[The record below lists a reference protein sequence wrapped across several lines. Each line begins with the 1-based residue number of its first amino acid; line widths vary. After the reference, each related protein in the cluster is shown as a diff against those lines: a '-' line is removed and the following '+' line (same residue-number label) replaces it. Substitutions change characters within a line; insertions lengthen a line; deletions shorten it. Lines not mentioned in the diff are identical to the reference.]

1 MKHIRLNDGASLPAL
16 GFGTWEMGGR
26 MEKDDSQD
34 ERFIKAVKTAVQVG
48 FTHIDTAEMYGNGHT
63 ETIVARAVKDVQRD
77 ALFITSKVRKE
88 NLAYA
93 DVHKACEG
101 SLQRLG
107 TDYLDL
113 YLVHHPNP
121 EIPVKET
128 FKALD
133 ELVAN
138 GKIRRYG
145 VSNFNVKQMEEASQY
160 AKNPIIA
167 NQIEYNLQT
176 RNSGVFTQ
184 DMEKGIIPYCLKNNI
199 LVMAWRPLV
208 KGDLDRENRFL
219 EALSEKYQ
227 CTPNQLALAWLL
239 NKPKHATIVK
249 ATSEDHIRENFA
261 AADIALELQDMK
273 LLDKFEGQ

>member
-1 MKHIRLNDGASLPAL
+1 MKHITLNDGARLPAL

-34 ERFIKAVKTAVQVG
+34 DRFIHAVKTAVEVG

-63 ETIVARAVKDVQRD
+63 ETIVARAIKDVQRD
-77 ALFITSKVRKE
+77 ALFITSKVRRE

-93 DVHKACEG
+93 DVHKACEN
-101 SLQRLG
+101 SLERLG

-133 ELVAN
+133 ELVDK
-138 GKIRRYG
+138 GKIHRYG
-145 VSNFNVKQMEEASQY
+145 VSNFNVDQMEEARQY
-160 AKNPIIA
+160 AKHPIIA
-167 NQIEYNLQT
+167 NQIEYNLRT
-176 RNSGVFTQ
+176 RNNGVFTQ
-184 DMEKGIIPYCLKNNI
+184 DMEKEIIPYCLKNNI

-208 KGDLDRENRFL
+208 KGDLNRENEIL
-219 EALSEKYQ
+219 QKLSEKYR
-227 CTPNQLALAWLL
+227 CTPNQLAIAWLI
-239 NKPKHATIVK
+239 NKPQHATIAK

-261 AADIALELQDMK
+261 AADIELEAKDIK
-273 LLDKFEGQ
+273 SLDRLSY

>member
-1 MKHIRLNDGASLPAL
+1 MKHVTLNDGAHLPAL

-34 ERFIKAVKTAVQVG
+34 ERFIRAVKTAVEVG

-63 ETIVARAVKDVQRD
+63 ETIVARAIEDVQRD
-77 ALFITSKVRKE
+77 RLFITSKVRKE

-93 DVHKACEG
+93 DVHKACDG
-101 SLQRLG
+101 SLERLG
-107 TDYLDL
+107 TDFLDL

-121 EIPVKET
+121 DIPVKET

-133 ELVAN
+133 ELVDN

-145 VSNFNVKQMEEASQY
+145 VSNFNVKQMEEVRQF
-160 AKNPIIA
+160 AKRPIMA

-176 RNSGVFTQ
+176 RNSGVFNR
-184 DMEKGIIPYCLKNNI
+184 DMEKEIIPYCLKNNM
-199 LVMAWRPLV
+199 LVIAWRPLV
-208 KGDLDRENRFL
+208 KGELNREIEIL
-219 EALSEKYQ
+219 KKLSEKYR
-227 CTPNQLALAWLL
+227 CTPNQLAIAWLI
-239 NKPKHATIVK
+239 NKPLHATIAK

-261 AADIALELQDMK
+261 AADIELEANDMK
-273 LLDKFEGQ
+273 LLDRLSH

>member
-1 MKHIRLNDGASLPAL
+1 MKQIPLSDGSKIPAL

-34 ERFIKAVKTAVQVG
+34 ERFIKAVKTAVETG
-48 FTHIDTAEMYGNGHT
+48 FTHIDTAEMYGNGHA
-63 ETIVARAVKDVQRD
+63 ETIVGRAIKNVQRD

-101 SLQRLG
+101 SLARLK
-107 TDYLDL
+107 TNYLDL

-133 ELVAN
+133 ELVVS
-138 GKIRRYG
+138 GKIHRYG
-145 VSNFNVKQMEEASQY
+145 VSNFNVEQMEEARQY
-160 AKNPIIA
+160 AKNPIVA

-184 DMEKGIIPYCLKNNI
+184 DMEKKIIPYCLKNNI
-199 LVMAWRPLV
+199 LVIAWRPLV
-208 KGDLDRENRFL
+208 KGDLNAESEIL
-219 EALSEKYQ
+219 KKISEKYK
-227 CTPNQLALAWLL
+227 CTPTQLALAWLL
-239 NKPKHATIVK
+239 NKSGHATIAK
-249 ATSEDHIRENFA
+249 ATSESHIRENFA
-261 AADIALELQDMK
+261 AADIVLEPQDVEM
-273 LLDKFEGQ
+273 LDNFK